1 MNPKVE
7 NLEKGDYQ
15 NNKLKDIKSYHILQ
29 KIFDILTTKKSLNI
43 MKFNKYI
50 KNKLNVTLDNYK
62 KYCEINLSIEIKEI
76 PDYKNK
82 INFIN
87 INDKNEEKYFH
98 IYFDD
103 NKEEIKRTYTNKE
116 DKVSKINI
124 IIDYQ
129 VKSLY
134 KLFYFC
140 DCIESIFFKKF
151 YRKNIYDMSFMF
163 FGCTSLKKINIFNV
177 KTNNVTDME
186 CMFKGCSSLKKLD
199 LSNFN
204 TNKVSNM
211 NSIFRGCSSLKEL
224 NISNFNTNNVINMRG
239 MFYGCSSLT
248 LWLRQVQGPPHLNID
263 M

>member
-124 IIDYQ
+124 TIDYQ
-129 VKSLY
+129 VKSFKGLFKNCDY
-134 KLFYFC
+134 INSISFNNFNRDNINDMSEMFYFC
-140 DCIESIFFKKF
+140 D
-151 YRKNIYDMSFMF
+151 
-163 FGCTSLKKINIFNV
+163 SLTILN
-177 KTNNVTDME
+177 
-186 CMFKGCSSLKKLD
+186 

-204 TNKVSNM
+204 TTNV
-211 NSIFRGCSSLKEL
+211 NSMK
-224 NISNFNTNNVINMRG
+224 G
-239 MFYGCSSLT
+239 MFNHCSSLT
-248 LWLRQVQGPPHLNID
+248 KLDVSNFITKNVKD
-263 M
+263 MSKMFA

>member
-103 NKEEIKRTYTNKE
+103 NNEEIKRTYTNKE

-129 VKSLY
+129 VKSFKGLFKDCDY
-134 KLFYFC
+134 IKSISFNNFNRDNINDMSEMFYFC
-140 DCIESIFFKKF
+140 D
-151 YRKNIYDMSFMF
+151 
-163 FGCTSLKKINIFNV
+163 SLTILN
-177 KTNNVTDME
+177 
-186 CMFKGCSSLKKLD
+186 

-204 TNKVSNM
+204 TTNV
-211 NSIFRGCSSLKEL
+211 NSMK
-224 NISNFNTNNVINMRG
+224 G
-239 MFYGCSSLT
+239 MFNHCSSLT
-248 LWLRQVQGPPHLNID
+248 KLDVSNFINSFFYF
-263 M
+263 